1 MTLSEILK
9 AKGIADDVAQSVLDD
24 MKANKIFTAS
34 EENLDIRYGKLK
46 TDHDSL
52 TSQYQ
57 EATSLIEQLKKGTK
71 GQEDLQGKITTYEG
85 KIAELEKQLNQERLD
100 NAVKLG
106 LLSENAQDVDYLA
119 YKLREKG
126 ELELDDSG
134 NIKGWDDKVAG
145 LKTQFPQQFGGN
157 GKNGKNGKGA
167 YDGYKPIDD
176 DTHHSNDGLTK
187 ESILKMSYAQRAQL
201 MQDNPE
207 GYNAAMHG

>member
-106 LLSENAQDVDYLA
+106 LLSENAQDVEYLA

-126 ELELDDSG
+126 ELELDDFG

-157 GKNGKNGKGA
+157 GKNGKGA

-176 DTHHSNDGLTK
+176 DTHHPNDGLTK
-187 ESILKMSYAQRAQL
+187 ESILKMPYAQRAQL

>member
-52 TSQYQ
+52 TTQYQ

-85 KIAELEKQLNQERLD
+85 KIAELEKQLQQERLD

-145 LKTQFPQQFGGN
+145 LKTQFPQQFAG
-157 GKNGKNGKGA
+157 NGKNGKGA

-176 DTHHSNDGLTK
+176 DTRHPNDGLTK
-187 ESILKMSYAQRAQL
+187 ESILKMPYAQRAQL

>member
-52 TSQYQ
+52 TTQYQ

-71 GQEDLQGKITTYEG
+71 GQEDLQGKITAYEG
-85 KIAELEKQLNQERLD
+85 KVAELEKQLQQERID

-134 NIKGWDDKVAG
+134 IIKGWDDKVAG
-145 LKTQFPQQFGGN
+145 LKTQFPQQFAG
-157 GKNGKNGKGA
+157 NGKNGKGA

-176 DTHHSNDGLTK
+176 DTRHANDGLTK
-187 ESILKMSYAQRAQL
+187 ESILKMPYAQRAQL
-201 MQDNPE
+201 MRDNPE

>member
-46 TDHDSL
+46 TDHESL
-52 TSQYQ
+52 TNQYQ
-57 EATSLIEQLKKGTK
+57 EATNLIEQLKKGTK
-71 GQEDLQGKITTYEG
+71 GQEDLQAKISSYEG

-100 NAVKLG
+100 NAVKVG
-106 LLSENAQDVDYLA
+106 LLSENVQDVDYLA

-134 NIKGWDDKVAG
+134 NIKGWDDKIAG
-145 LKTQFPQQFGGN
+145 LKTQFPNQFVG
-157 GKNGKNGKGA
+157 NGKNGKGA
-167 YDGYKPIDD
+167 YEGYTPVDED
-176 DTHHSNDGLTK
+176 HRQGDGLTK
-187 ESILKMSYAQRAQL
+187 ESILKMPYSQRAQL

>member
-9 AKGIADDVAQSVLDD
+9 AKGIEDDVAQNVLDD

-46 TDHDSL
+46 TDHESL
-52 TSQYQ
+52 TNQYQ
-57 EATSLIEQLKKGTK
+57 EATNLIEQLKKGTK
-71 GQEDLQGKITTYEG
+71 GQEDLQAKISSYEG

-100 NAVKLG
+100 NAVKVG
-106 LLSENAQDVDYLA
+106 LLSENVQDVDYLA

-134 NIKGWDDKVAG
+134 NIKGWDDKIAG
-145 LKTQFPQQFGGN
+145 LKTQFPNQFVG
-157 GKNGKNGKGA
+157 NGKNGKGA
-167 YDGYKPIDD
+167 YEGYTPVDED
-176 DTHHSNDGLTK
+176 HRQGDGLTK
-187 ESILKMSYAQRAQL
+187 ESILKMPYSQRAQL

>member
-126 ELELDDSG
+126 
-134 NIKGWDDKVAG
+134 
-145 LKTQFPQQFGGN
+145 
-157 GKNGKNGKGA
+157 
-167 YDGYKPIDD
+167 
-176 DTHHSNDGLTK
+176 
-187 ESILKMSYAQRAQL
+187 
-201 MQDNPE
+201 
-207 GYNAAMHG
+207 

>member
-9 AKGIADDVAQSVLDD
+9 AKGIEDDVAQNVLDD

-46 TDHDSL
+46 TDHESL
-52 TSQYQ
+52 TNQYQ
-57 EATSLIEQLKKGTK
+57 EATNLIEQLKKGTK
-71 GQEDLQGKITTYEG
+71 GQEDLQAKISSYEG

-100 NAVKLG
+100 NAVKVG
-106 LLSENAQDVDYLA
+106 LLSENVQDVDYLA

-134 NIKGWDDKVAG
+134 NIKGWDDKIAG
-145 LKTQFPQQFGGN
+145 LKTQFPNQFVG
-157 GKNGKNGKGA
+157 NGKNGKGA
-167 YDGYKPIDD
+167 YEGYTPVDEK
-176 DTHHSNDGLTK
+176 HQQGDGLTK
-187 ESILKMSYAQRAQL
+187 ESILKMPYSQRAQL

>member
-46 TDHDSL
+46 TDHESL
-52 TSQYQ
+52 TDQYQ
-57 EATSLIEQLKKGTK
+57 EATNLIEQLKKGTK
-71 GQEDLQGKITTYEG
+71 GQEDLQAKISSYEG

-100 NAVKLG
+100 NAVKVG
-106 LLSENAQDVDYLA
+106 LLSENVQDVDYLA

-134 NIKGWDDKVAG
+134 NIKGWDDKIAG
-145 LKTQFPQQFGGN
+145 LKTQFPNQFVG
-157 GKNGKNGKGA
+157 NGKNGKGA
-167 YDGYKPIDD
+167 YEGYTPVDEK
-176 DTHHSNDGLTK
+176 HQQGDGLTK
-187 ESILKMSYAQRAQL
+187 ESILKMPYSQRAQL

>member
-1 MTLSEILK
+1 M
-9 AKGIADDVAQSVLDD
+9 
-24 MKANKIFTAS
+24 
-34 EENLDIRYGKLK
+34 
-46 TDHDSL
+46 
-52 TSQYQ
+52 
-57 EATSLIEQLKKGTK
+57 
-71 GQEDLQGKITTYEG
+71 
-85 KIAELEKQLNQERLD
+85 
-100 NAVKLG
+100 KLG

-157 GKNGKNGKGA
+157 GKNGKGA

-176 DTHHSNDGLTK
+176 DTHHPNDGLTK
-187 ESILKMSYAQRAQL
+187 ESILKMPYAQRAQL

>member
-9 AKGIADDVAQSVLDD
+9 AKGIADDVAQNVLDD

-71 GQEDLQGKITTYEG
+71 GQEDLQAKISSYEG

-100 NAVKLG
+100 NAVKVG
-106 LLSENAQDVDYLA
+106 LLSENVQDVDYLA

-134 NIKGWDDKVAG
+134 NIKGWDDKIAG
-145 LKTQFPQQFGGN
+145 LKTQFPNQFVG
-157 GKNGKNGKGA
+157 NGKNGKGA
-167 YDGYKPIDD
+167 YEGYTPVDED
-176 DTHHSNDGLTK
+176 HRQGDGLTK
-187 ESILKMSYAQRAQL
+187 ESILKMPYSQRAQL

>member
-9 AKGIADDVAQSVLDD
+9 AKGIADDVAQNVLDD

-46 TDHDSL
+46 TDHESL
-52 TSQYQ
+52 TNQYQ
-57 EATSLIEQLKKGTK
+57 EATNLIEQLKKGTK
-71 GQEDLQGKITTYEG
+71 GQEDLQAKISSYEG

-100 NAVKLG
+100 NAVKVG
-106 LLSENAQDVDYLA
+106 LLSENVQDVDYLA

-134 NIKGWDDKVAG
+134 NIKGWDDKIAG
-145 LKTQFPQQFGGN
+145 LKTQFPNQFVG
-157 GKNGKNGKGA
+157 NGKNGKGA
-167 YDGYKPIDD
+167 YEGYTPVDEK
-176 DTHHSNDGLTK
+176 HQQGDGLTK
-187 ESILKMSYAQRAQL
+187 ESILKMPYSQRAQL